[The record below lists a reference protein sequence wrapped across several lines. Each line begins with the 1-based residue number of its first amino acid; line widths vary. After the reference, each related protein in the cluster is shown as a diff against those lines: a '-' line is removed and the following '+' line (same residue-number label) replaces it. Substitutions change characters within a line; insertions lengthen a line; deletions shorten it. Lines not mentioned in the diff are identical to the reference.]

1 MAHGI
6 AVYGLHRTGLAR
18 TSDAAG
24 ASHARAVFAPRLILP
39 RLISP
44 SRFALFCQ
52 WGQRALRF
60 SLLLICSLCAALT
73 HAQSLQ
79 LDLDAVSGT
88 GWSARKVQLALAI
101 GSTNGAR
108 GSIGSGGSAKLDLK
122 GLHAQGR
129 DLGDVS
135 IACARFS
142 FENRIL
148 QCEDGHLQ
156 GAVRWPL
163 SFSYDLA
170 RKALRLSITPE
181 KDEVWHLDIA
191 GGEWRVNLN
200 NASLARIAP
209 LLPAPSGAAAASI
222 RPTAGRVTGTL
233 RYGPARIDADLRVSE
248 AAFADSSGLRAGEKL
263 QGRGT
268 LDATRAGMAWNWQAA
283 LQWDQGAVFWDP
295 LYIVQE
301 SGVPGHRFSA
311 RGTQAGGRVTVE
323 QAVLDWHGLGQL
335 TGSAAFAIGDP
346 ALGQPS
352 VAIPTKDSPP
362 DKDSPSNRF
371 VLSAHDLQL
380 AGLRAL
386 LPQTWLD
393 QHALG
398 DLTLKGTADFSLR
411 GAAGEIAE
419 ATLRLADASFN
430 APQRGLALERL
441 DMQWTHAPAAPQP
454 QPFTFNLDA
463 LRVRDLAFGPI
474 RASGESRG
482 GRLHIPSLV
491 VPLLDGFLGLSDINI
506 GRDAFGLQGALT
518 PVSME
523 KLTAAL
529 GWHPLGGQLAFV
541 LPQVKYSASTMA
553 VDGALLFKLFGGDA
567 SVEAIRL
574 ENPFGRT
581 PQLTADL
588 HLKRLNLEE
597 MTGAV
602 KFGRITGFVD
612 VAVEGLVMENWQ
624 PVSMDARVV
633 TSEGAFAKRISQRAV
648 QNISSIGGAGAG
660 AAIQRSF
667 LGFFETFGYER
678 IGLSCRLRNGV
689 CLMGDGTP
697 SPPGASAQ
705 AGAGAESASG
715 SFTLIKGGGLPAVNV
730 VGYNRFVGWQELLD
744 RIKAV
749 IDGNSRPVFQ

>member
-1 MAHGI
+1 MRDLR
-6 AVYGLHRTGLAR
+6 YL
-18 TSDAAG
+18 
-24 ASHARAVFAPRLILP
+24 RACSVR
-39 RLISP
+39 
-44 SRFALFCQ
+44 
-52 WGQRALRF
+52 RALPLF
-60 SLLLICSLCAALT
+60 FCLYAAQT
-73 HAQSLQ
+73 AAQSLQ
-79 LDLDAVSGT
+79 LDLDAVNGT
-88 GWSARKVQLALAI
+88 GWSVRKILLVLAI
-101 GSTNGAR
+101 GNLGNLGNPGNA
-108 GSIGSGGSAKLDLK
+108 GSSAKLDLK
-122 GLHAQGR
+122 GLNVQGR

-135 IACARFS
+135 IACARFA

-156 GAVRWPL
+156 GAVHWPL

-181 KDEVWHLDIA
+181 KDEVWQLDIA
-191 GGEWRVNLN
+191 GAEWRVNLT
-200 NASLARIAP
+200 NASLPRIAP
-209 LLPAPSGAAAASI
+209 LLPAPAAATAESI
-222 RPTAGRVTGTL
+222 RPTAGRVSGTL
-233 RYGPARIDADLRVSE
+233 RYGPSRIDADMRISDG
-248 AAFADSSGLRAGEKL
+248 AFADNSGLRAGEKL
-263 QGRGT
+263 QGRVT
-268 LDATRAGMAWNWQAA
+268 LDATRAGTAWNWQAA

-295 LYIVQE
+295 LYIAQE
-301 SGVPGHRFSA
+301 SGVPAHRLSA
-311 RGTQAGGRVTVE
+311 RGTQAGGRVMVE
-323 QAVLDWHGLGQL
+323 QAVLDWHGLGQV
-335 TGSAAFAIGDP
+335 TGSAAFAPGDP
-346 ALGQPS
+346 VLGQ
-352 VAIPTKDSPP
+352 AALATLTKDLPP
-362 DKDSPSNRF
+362 GHDSPLNHFSLR
-371 VLSAHDLQL
+371 ARDLQL

-386 LPQTWLD
+386 LPQSWLD
-393 QHALG
+393 QQALG

-411 GAAGEIAE
+411 GAAGKIAE
-419 ATLRLADASFN
+419 AALTLAGASVN

-441 DMQWTHAPAAPQP
+441 DLQWTHLPAAPQP

-474 RASGESRG
+474 RASGEARD
-482 GRLHIPSLV
+482 GRLHIPSIV

-506 GRDAFGLQGALT
+506 GRDAFELQGALT

-541 LPQVKYSASTMA
+541 LPQVKYSASTLA

-567 SVEAIRL
+567 TVEAIRL

-602 KFGRITGFVD
+602 KFGSITGFVD

-633 TSEGAFAKRISQRAV
+633 TSDGAFRNRISQRAV

-667 LGFFETFGYER
+667 LGFFETFGYAR

-689 CLMGDGTP
+689 CLMGDG
-697 SPPGASAQ
+697 SPPPPGSSADN
-705 AGAGAESASG
+705 ASG
-715 SFTLIKGGGLPAVNV
+715 SFTLIKGGGLPSVNV

>member
-6 AVYGLHRTGLAR
+6 AAHGFRWIGMAGSGDTTG
-18 TSDAAG
+18 T
-24 ASHARAVFAPRLILP
+24 SHAPKGFAPHL
-39 RLISP
+39 
-44 SRFALFCQ
+44 A
-52 WGQRALRF
+52 
-60 SLLLICSLCAALT
+60 LLLICCLFTALT

-79 LDLDAVSGT
+79 LDLDAISGT
-88 GWSARKVQLALAI
+88 GWSARKVQLVLAI
-101 GSTNGAR
+101 
-108 GSIGSGGSAKLDLK
+108 GGSAKLDLK
-122 GLHAQGR
+122 GLNAQGR

-135 IACARFS
+135 IACARFA
-142 FENRIL
+142 FESRTL

-163 SFSYDLA
+163 SFSYDLV

-181 KDEVWHLDIA
+181 KDETWQLDIA
-191 GGEWRVNLN
+191 AGEWRVNVT

-209 LLPAPSGAAAASI
+209 LLPTPAAATAESI
-222 RPTAGRVTGTL
+222 RPAAGRATGTL
-233 RYGPARIDADLRVSE
+233 RYGPARIEADVRISDG
-248 AAFADSSGLRAGEKL
+248 AFADSSGLRAGEKL
-263 QGRGT
+263 QGRVT
-268 LDATRAGMAWNWQAA
+268 LDAARTDTTWNWQGAV
-283 LQWDQGAVFWDP
+283 QWDQGAVFWDP
-295 LYIVQE
+295 LYIAIE
-301 SGVPGHRFSA
+301 SGAPGHRLSA
-311 RGTQAGGRVTVE
+311 RGTQAAGRVAVE
-323 QAVLDWHGLGQL
+323 QAVLDWQGAGQL
-335 TGSAAFAIGDP
+335 TGSFDFAS
-346 ALGQPS
+346 GQPEAAQRNDAS
-352 VAIPTKDSPP
+352 AGSGADSRTNSPAR
-362 DKDSPSNRF
+362 SPSDAPAASPAASGEATQTDRF
-371 VLSAHDLQL
+371 ALNARGLQL

-393 QHALG
+393 QQGLG

-411 GAAGEIAE
+411 GAAGQIAE
-419 ATLRLADASFN
+419 AAFTLTSASVN
-430 APQRGLALERL
+430 VPQRGLALEQL
-441 DMQWTHAPAAPQP
+441 DLQWTHAPAAP

-474 RASGESRG
+474 RASGESRDG
-482 GRLHIPSLV
+482 LLRIPSLV
-491 VPLLDGFLGLSDINI
+491 VPLLDGFLGLSDIQI
-506 GRDAFGLQGALT
+506 GRNAFQLQGALT
-518 PVSME
+518 PVSMG
-523 KLTAAL
+523 KLTTAL
-529 GWHPLGGQLAFV
+529 GWHPLGGRLAFV
-541 LPQVKYSASTMA
+541 LPQVKYSAPTLA
-553 VDGALLFKLFGGDA
+553 VDGALLFELFGGDA
-567 SVEAIRL
+567 TVEAIRL

-588 HLKRLNLEE
+588 QLKRLNLEE

-602 KFGRITGFVD
+602 KFGNISGFVD

-633 TSEGAFAKRISQRAV
+633 TSEGSFSKRISQRAV

-697 SPPGASAQ
+697 PPAASTQAGASA
-705 AGAGAESASG
+705 ETASG
-715 SFTLIKGGGLPAVNV
+715 SFTLIKGGGVPSVNV

>member
-1 MAHGI
+1 MANGI
-6 AVYGLHRTGLAR
+6 AV
-18 TSDAAG
+18 
-24 ASHARAVFAPRLILP
+24 
-39 RLISP
+39 
-44 SRFALFCQ
+44 
-52 WGQRALRF
+52 
-60 SLLLICSLCAALT
+60 SLLPYRAALALVLCLCAALA

-79 LDLDAVSGT
+79 LDLDAVNGT
-88 GWSARKVQLALAI
+88 GWSARKVQLALAVGGA
-101 GSTNGAR
+101 GSA
-108 GSIGSGGSAKLDLK
+108 SSSGGSAKLDLK
-122 GLHAQGR
+122 GLNAQGR

-135 IACARFS
+135 IACARFA

-181 KDEVWHLDIA
+181 KDELWQLDIT
-191 GGEWRVNLN
+191 GGEWRAHFT

-209 LLPAPSGAAAASI
+209 LLPAAAGAGDAAESI
-222 RPTAGRVTGTL
+222 RPTAGRISGTV
-233 RYGPARIDADLRVSE
+233 RYGPARMDADLRIGE
-248 AAFADSSGLRAGEKL
+248 GAFADISGLRAAEKL
-263 QGRGT
+263 QGRIT
-268 LDATRAGMAWNWQAA
+268 LDATRAGTAWTWQAA

-295 LYIVQE
+295 LYIALD
-301 SGVPGHRFSA
+301 SGGPGHRLRAS
-311 RGTQAGGRVTVE
+311 GTQAAGRIAVE
-323 QAVLDWHGLGQL
+323 QAVLDWQGIGQV
-335 TGSAAFAIGDP
+335 TGSADFALAQPAIGT
-346 ALGQPS
+346 ATTGS
-352 VAIPTKDSPP
+352 AIPRLPPVNHSPWG
-362 DKDSPSNRF
+362 RF
-371 VLSAHDLQL
+371 VLNARGLQL
-380 AGLRAL
+380 AALRAL

-393 QHALG
+393 QQALG
-398 DLTLKGTADFSLR
+398 DLTLKGTADLSLR
-411 GAAGEIAE
+411 GAGGEIAE
-419 ATLRLADASFN
+419 AALRLADASVS
-430 APQRGLALERL
+430 APLRGLALERV
-441 DMQWTHAPAAPQP
+441 DMQWMHASAVP
-454 QPFTFNLDA
+454 QPFILNLDA
-463 LRVRDLAFGPI
+463 LRIRDLAFGPI
-474 RASGESRG
+474 RASGESRD

-491 VPLLDGFLGLSDINI
+491 VPLLDGFIGLSDIQI
-506 GRDAFGLQGALT
+506 GREDFQLQGALT

-541 LPQVKYSASTMA
+541 LPRVQYNASTLA

-602 KFGRITGFVD
+602 KFGSIKGYVD
-612 VAVEGLVMENWQ
+612 VDVEGLVMENWQ

-633 TSEGAFAKRISQRAV
+633 TSDGAFAKRISQRAV

-667 LGFFETFGYER
+667 LGFFETFGYDR

-697 SPPGASAQ
+697 PPPGASEK
-705 AGAGAESASG
+705 AGASAEAASG
-715 SFTLIKGGGLPAVNV
+715 SFTLIKGGGLPSVNV

>member
-1 MAHGI
+1 MANGI
-6 AVYGLHRTGLAR
+6 ATGRLDSIDR
-18 TSDAAG
+18 LGT
-24 ASHARAVFAPRLILP
+24 RAVFMRGHSHAWPRVLHT
-39 RLISP
+39 
-44 SRFALFCQ
+44 
-52 WGQRALRF
+52 
-60 SLLLICSLCAALT
+60 ALT
-73 HAQSLQ
+73 VLLCLSAAVGHAQSLQ
-79 LDLDAVSGT
+79 LDLDAVSGA
-88 GWSARKVQLALAI
+88 GWSTGQAQLTLAV
-101 GSTNGAR
+101 
-108 GSIGSGGSAKLDLK
+108 GGSAKLALK
-122 GLHAQGR
+122 RLNAQGR

-135 IACARFS
+135 IACGRFA

-156 GAVRWPL
+156 GTARWPL
-163 SFSYDLA
+163 RFSYDLV
-170 RKALRLSITPE
+170 RKDLRLSITPE
-181 KDEVWHLDIA
+181 KDELWQLDIA
-191 GGEWRVNLN
+191 GGEWRVNLG

-209 LLPAPSGAAAASI
+209 LWPAPAGPAAESI
-222 RPTAGRVTGTL
+222 RPTAGRVSGVL
-233 RYGPARIDADLRVSE
+233 HYGPTRMDADLRISDG
-248 AAFADSSGLRAGEKL
+248 AFSDGSGLRAAEQL
-263 QGRGT
+263 QGRIT
-268 LDATRAGMAWNWQAA
+268 LDATRAGPLWNWQAA

-295 LYIVQE
+295 LYVAVE
-301 SGVPGHRFSA
+301 SGGPGHRLSA
-311 RGTQAGGRVTVE
+311 RGTLVAGRVAVE
-323 QAVLDWHGLGQL
+323 QAALDWHGLGQL
-335 TGSAAFAIGDP
+335 IGSADF
-346 ALGQPS
+346 ALGQAAVNPPLKES
-352 VAIPTKDSPP
+352 PPGKDSPLG
-362 DKDSPSNRF
+362 RF
-371 VLSAHDLQL
+371 ALSAHGLRL

-398 DLTLKGTADFSLR
+398 DLTLKGSADFSLR

-419 ATLRLADASFN
+419 ATLRLADASIN
-430 APQRGLALERL
+430 APLRGLALERV
-441 DMQWTHAPAAPQP
+441 DMQWMHASTAP

-474 RASGESRG
+474 GASGETRD

-491 VPLLDGFLGLSDINI
+491 VPLLDGFLGFSDIEI
-506 GRDAFGLQGALT
+506 GRDAFQLQGALT

-523 KLTAAL
+523 RLTTAL

-541 LPQVKYSASTMA
+541 LPRVQYHASTLA
-553 VDGALLFKLFGGDA
+553 VDGALLFNLFGGDA
-567 SVEAIRL
+567 SVAAIRL

-602 KFGRITGFVD
+602 KFGSITGFVD
-612 VAVEGLVMENWQ
+612 VDVEGLVMENWQ
-624 PVSMDARVV
+624 PVSMDARVA

-667 LGFFETFGYER
+667 LGFFETFGYQR

-697 SPPGASAQ
+697 PPP
-705 AGAGAESASG
+705 GAGAESASG
-715 SFTLIKGGGLPAVNV
+715 SFTLIKGGGLPSVNV
-730 VGYNRFVGWQELLD
+730 VGYNRLVGWQELLD

>member
-1 MAHGI
+1 MANGI
-6 AVYGLHRTGLAR
+6 ASVIATERPGAMGTWRAFSGLFDAIIGDLTGTFTRVLI
-18 TSDAAG
+18 DG
-24 ASHARAVFAPRLILP
+24 FVPRL
-39 RLISP
+39 
-44 SRFALFCQ
+44 ALWWQ
-52 WGQRALRF
+52 VSLRIT
-60 SLLLICSLCAALT
+60 LAAIIGLCGAAA

-79 LDLDAVSGT
+79 LDLDAVSGI
-88 GWSARKVQLALAI
+88 GWSARKAQLALAI
-101 GSTNGAR
+101 G
-108 GSIGSGGSAKLDLK
+108 GSAKFDLK
-122 GLHAQGR
+122 GLNAQGR
-129 DLGDVS
+129 DFGDVS
-135 IACARFS
+135 IACARFA

-156 GAVRWPL
+156 GAERWPL
-163 SFSYDLA
+163 NFSYDLA

-181 KDEVWHLDIA
+181 KDEVWRLDTA
-191 GGEWRVNLN
+191 GGEWRVNLT

-209 LLPAPSGAAAASI
+209 LLPAPAAAAAESI
-222 RPTAGRVTGTL
+222 RPTAGHVSGTL
-233 RYGPARIDADLRVSE
+233 RYGPVRIDADLRIRDG
-248 AAFADSSGLRAGEKL
+248 AFADASGLRAGEKL
-263 QGRGT
+263 HGRVT
-268 LDATRAGMAWNWQAA
+268 LDAVRTSAVWNWQGTV
-283 LQWDQGAVFWDP
+283 QWDQGAVFWDP
-295 LYIVQE
+295 LYVALE
-301 SGVPGHRFSA
+301 SGMPGHRLSA
-311 RGTQAGGRVTVE
+311 RGTQAVGGVAVE
-323 QAVLDWHGLGQL
+323 QAVLDWQGAGQL
-335 TGSAAFAIGDP
+335 TGSGDF
-346 ALGQPS
+346 ALGQP
-352 VAIPTKDSPP
+352 ALGTPTNDSPP
-362 DKDSPSNRF
+362 GKDSQTGRF
-371 VLSAHDLQL
+371 ALNARGLQL

-393 QHALG
+393 QQGLG
-398 DLTLKGTADFSLR
+398 DLTLKGAADLSLR
-411 GAAGEIAE
+411 GAAGHIVE
-419 ATLRLADASFN
+419 AALTLTRASVN
-430 APQRGLALERL
+430 APQRGLALEQL
-441 DMQWTHAPAAPQP
+441 EMQWVHAPAAPR
-454 QPFTFNLDA
+454 PFTFNLDT

-474 RASGESRG
+474 RASGESRDSLL
-482 GRLHIPSLV
+482 RIPSLV
-491 VPLLDGFLGLSDINI
+491 VPLLDGFLGLSDIQV
-506 GRDAFGLQGALT
+506 GRDTFQLQGALT

-523 KLTAAL
+523 KLSAAL

-541 LPQVKYSASTMA
+541 LPQVKYSASTLA

-567 SVEAIRL
+567 TVEAIRL

-602 KFGRITGFVD
+602 KFGGITGFVD

-633 TSEGAFAKRISQRAV
+633 TSDGAFAKRISQRAV

-697 SPPGASAQ
+697 LPPGSSADN
-705 AGAGAESASG
+705 AGG

-730 VGYNRFVGWQELLD
+730 VGYNRVVGWQELLD